1 MSKKCLV
8 NVEGGLGKNIMLTSI
23 LKELKEKG
31 GYDEVYVISP
41 YHDVFKV
48 CSAVT
53 DAFQPGLGTL
63 YQELVLDPDCDV
75 LWKEPYSNQKFIKKE
90 CHLFDAWAA
99 EFGIT
104 LADKADTYIPCL
116 DKVVEEYPA
125 LRQIADEKMNEW
137 NHNFCLVQ
145 FTGGQS
151 PLTPQKDQQGNP
163 VPYMNAQETI
173 KRNYAKGEQVVQL
186 LKEKWPGTTV
196 VHFGLPNEPSVNGAI
211 KIEVPYLTYRLLA
224 SEAKEIICIDS
235 SLQHLATGVNP
246 NVTVVWGETRPE
258 HFGYACNR
266 NIAAKHVL
274 NSQPYFKPLGIS
286 PSIVRMPEPEEL
298 VVRTETT
305 NPGEVENE

>member
-104 LADKADTYIPCL
+104 LTDKADTYVPCL

-224 SEAKEIICIDS
+224 LEAKEIICIDS

-266 NIAAKHVL
+266 NVAAKHVL

-298 VVRTETT
+298 VIKPETT
-305 NPGEVENE
+305 RSEEVENE

>member
-1 MSKKCLV
+1 MSKKCLI

-31 GYDEVYVISP
+31 AYDEVYVISP
-41 YHDVFKV
+41 YYDVFKA
-48 CSAVT
+48 CSVVT

-104 LADKADTYIPCL
+104 LADKADTYVPCL
-116 DKVVEEYPA
+116 DKVTKEYPA

-163 VPYMNAQETI
+163 VPYMNAQEAI
-173 KRNYAKGEQVVQL
+173 KRNYAKGEQIVQL

-224 SEAKEIICIDS
+224 AEAKEIICIDS
-235 SLQHLATGVNP
+235 SLQHLATGVND
-246 NVTVVWGETRPE
+246 NVTVIWGETRPE

-266 NIAAKHVL
+266 NVAAKHVL
-274 NSQPYFKPLGIS
+274 NSQPYFKPLGVS

-298 VVRTETT
+298 VVIPE
-305 NPGEVENE
+305 GVENE

>member
-1 MSKKCLV
+1 MSKKCLI

-125 LRQIADEKMNEW
+125 LRQIADEKMNGW

-151 PLTPQKDQQGNP
+151 PLTPQVDQNGNP
-163 VPYMNAQETI
+163 VPYMNAQEAI

-235 SLQHLATGVNP
+235 SLQHLATGVNS

-298 VVRTETT
+298 VVKSETT
-305 NPGEVENE
+305 NSEEVENE

>member
-1 MSKKCLV
+1 MSKKCLI
-8 NVEGGLGKNIMLTSI
+8 NVEGGLGKNVMLTSI

-31 GYDEVYVISP
+31 EYDEVYVISP

-75 LWKEPYSNQKFIKKE
+75 LWKEPYSNQRFIKKE

-104 LADKADTYIPCL
+104 LADKADTYVPCL

-163 VPYMNAQETI
+163 VPYMNAQEAI

-186 LKEKWPGTTV
+186 LKEKWPDTIV

-224 SEAKEIICIDS
+224 AEAKEIICIDS
-235 SLQHLATGVNP
+235 SLQHLATGVNDK
-246 NVTVVWGETRPE
+246 VTVIWGETRPE

-266 NIAAKHVL
+266 NVTAKHVL
-274 NSQPYFKPLGIS
+274 NSQPYFKPLGVS

-298 VVRTETT
+298 VVRPETT
-305 NPGEVENE
+305 NPEEIENE

>member
-1 MSKKCLV
+1 M
-8 NVEGGLGKNIMLTSI
+8 
-23 LKELKEKG
+23 
-31 GYDEVYVISP
+31 
-41 YHDVFKV
+41 
-48 CSAVT
+48 
-53 DAFQPGLGTL
+53 
-63 YQELVLDPDCDV
+63 
-75 LWKEPYSNQKFIKKE
+75 
-90 CHLFDAWAA
+90 FDAWAA

-151 PLTPQKDQQGNP
+151 PLTPQRDQQGNP
-163 VPYMNAQETI
+163 VPYMNAQEAI

-186 LKEKWPGTTV
+186 LKEKWPDTTV

-224 SEAKEIICIDS
+224 AEAKEIICIDS
-235 SLQHLATGVNP
+235 SLQHLATGVND
-246 NVTVVWGETRPE
+246 NVTVIWGETRPE

-266 NIAAKHVL
+266 NVAAKHVL
-274 NSQPYFKPLGIS
+274 NSQPYFKPLGVS

-298 VVRTETT
+298 VIKPETT
-305 NPGEVENE
+305 NSEEVENE